1 MCPIVNYVLVSLCNI
16 IMLEDSCNL
25 LVADAKLDIWET
37 YVINHLYRSEIV
49 LYLAWTYMDLHFQ
62 MN

>member
-16 IMLEDSCNL
+16 IMMEDSCNL

-37 YVINHLYRSEIV
+37 YVVTHWYRSEIV
-49 LYLAWTYMDLHFQ
+49 LY
-62 MN
+62 